1 MDKTAKQIAEEYREI
16 PEYDRATAIDSLCW
30 VVAGVLTDELSKLP
44 YSELPDAE
52 FNQLL
57 VGIAD
62 ELVADIRPKI
72 T

>member
-16 PEYDRATAIDSLCW
+16 PEYDRATATDSFCW
-30 VVAGVLTDELSKLP
+30 VIAGALSDELSKLP

-52 FNQLL
+52 FNHLL

-62 ELVADIRPKI
+62 ALVALIGPRI